1 MAGESRKGDGMS
13 LTPTT
18 SRNYAGRIFDQRT
31 KYSRAQTPRNFNL
44 DALIQDIHS
53 RPEPVYAEGDTIC
66 LEDGTLRS
74 ITFRTYSASQKT
86 WLYRMSTSQKNRFG
100 GATSTGNITE
110 QMVIGMDKSNA
121 LPAAADSHKVNGGWI
136 VQFKSQRYELFQTW
150 MNADGKV
157 AVFERGTAIQFA
169 QGMVMAYDSVKQ
181 WAIFRIRPY
190 SGHKGEE
197 WFLTLIQPDGKY
209 AAAISAFAEVQLSKI
224 GLAGFNEEGFPVEY
238 HHYGLGFLFVRNV
251 IENWCT
257 EYIRNGITGYS
268 NPNRPQFN
276 IGDILKLPTGF
287 MRPVQFITP
296 YWIKAGQ
303 VGFRYWF
310 YIRGKQLVDYAQD
323 EVEIIHDV
331 ETVEVEFA
339 APQVNLVK
347 VAQMEL
353 EGQPEPAADIQC
365 VLEKMQKNM
374 DFKDHTIHRLKDVL
388 QDIEKA
394 CKNQSVDLNDDYSWL
409 SYMANMGLNG
419 GYYSDELK
427 ARFGLVP
434 KPNHTIMAGLDE
446 F

>member
-1 MAGESRKGDGMS
+1 MS
-13 LTPTT
+13 SITPTA
-18 SRNYAGRIFDQRT
+18 SRNYAGSIFDQRT
-31 KYSRAQTPRNFNL
+31 KYSRSQTPRNFNL
-44 DALIQDIHS
+44 DAVMQDIHS

-86 WLYRMSTSQKNRFG
+86 WLYRLATSQKNRFG
-100 GATSTGNITE
+100 GTTSTGNLPE
-110 QMVIGMDKSNA
+110 QVVIDMDKSNA
-121 LPAAADSHKVNGGWI
+121 LPAAADSHKFAGGWI
-136 VQFKSQRYELFQTW
+136 VHFKSQRYELFQTW

-157 AVFERGTAIQFA
+157 AVFERDTALQFA

-238 HHYGLGFLFVRNV
+238 HHYDLGFLFVRNV
-251 IENWCT
+251 VENWRT
-257 EYIRNGITGYS
+257 EYIRDGITGYS
-268 NPNRPQFN
+268 NPNRPKFSN
-276 IGDILKLPTGF
+276 GDILKLPTGF
-287 MRPVQFITP
+287 MRPVQFVTP
-296 YWIKAGQ
+296 YWVKAGQ
-303 VGFRYWF
+303 VGFCYWF
-310 YIRGKQLVDYAQD
+310 YVQGKQLVDYAQH
-323 EVEIIHDV
+323 ELTIVHDV
-331 ETVEVEFA
+331 ETVDLDIAFEPTGELPALATFA
-339 APQVNLVK
+339 N
-347 VAQMEL
+347 
-353 EGQPEPAADIQC
+353 ADLRDNTEKPDSDIEC
-365 VLEKMQKNM
+365 VLAKMQKDM
-374 DFKDHTIHRLKDVL
+374 AFKDHTIHRLKDVL

-394 CKNQSVDLNDDYSWL
+394 CKNQSVDLNDDYSWIGF
-409 SYMANMGLNG
+409 MANMGLNG

-434 KPNHTIMAGLDE
+434 KPNHTIMVRPDE